1 MIYLIPLLSV
11 LLGYAVALILKPSK
25 KKSLKLLLAFSGAFL
40 LSLTVLHLLPEV
52 YESSQHTENVH
63 TEEVHVHDEHDH
75 DNHAAEAHD
84 HDNHDHDAHA
94 AHNHET
100 HEGHDHDIHDH
111 DAQIEDDGHGHDHK
125 HANNPI
131 GLYIMAGI
139 VFQIIL
145 EYFSK
150 GAEHGHVH
158 GGHDH
163 EHSSMPWLL
172 FISLCI
178 HALLEGM
185 PVHHHNE
192 LAWGIAIH
200 HFPIAII
207 LTAFFVNSGL
217 NKIAILLFMVAFSA
231 MTPLGTFAS
240 GQLDFLA
247 DYFTEI
253 SAVVVGILFHI
264 SSTIIFESGEN
275 HRFNLAKLLAIILG
289 AVMAYFL

>member
-11 LLGYAVALILKPSK
+11 LLGYAAALILKPSN

-40 LSLTVLHLLPEV
+40 LSITVLHLLPEV
-52 YESSQHTENVH
+52 YESSARSLEIHTETVH
-63 TEEVHVHDEHDH
+63 ENDRRDHEIFATETHKHDEHGIHGTAQYDVH
-75 DNHAAEAHD
+75 IEDD
-84 HDNHDHDAHA
+84 GK
-94 AHNHET
+94 
-100 HEGHDHDIHDH
+100 GHDHD
-111 DAQIEDDGHGHDHK
+111 

-158 GGHDH
+158 GGHSHDH
-163 EHSSMPWLL
+163 EHPSMPWLL

-192 LAWGIAIH
+192 MAWGIAIH

-207 LTAFFVNSGL
+207 LTAFFMNSGL
-217 NKIAILLFMVAFSA
+217 NKIAILLFMGAFSV
-231 MTPLGTFAS
+231 MTPLGTLLS
-240 GQLDFLA
+240 SNLEFLA
-247 DYFTEI
+247 DYFTQI

-275 HRFNLAKLLAIILG
+275 HRFNLAKLVAIILG